1 MLFGHVRLDT
11 PLTIEDVNYYNS
23 LEERDTA
30 KEIVLKRYDFKMSD
44 GSEPTPEELCP
55 NCGASVRYGSEV
67 FCQNCGQRL
76 KRCKDGDDTQHKSE
90 ADK

>member
-1 MLFGHVRLDT
+1 MIRGTVLPFDQ
-11 PLTIEDVNYYNS
+11 LTVEDVNYYNE

-55 NCGASVRYGSEV
+55 NCGASVKYGSEV

-90 ADK
+90 TDK